1 MTLLKVKFDSQIL
14 GPTFCVDN
22 SSHTTRPIES
32 SVQSPKYVKISSQ
45 QSSSALR
52 YQMRDPYNRRKR
64 LADWIKRVN
73 EDVDDPDRTDILKLI
88 EHMQDRERSISF
100 IFFASLKNQVIS
112 DGFKY

>member
-1 MTLLKVKFDSQIL
+1 MESFGPQI
-14 GPTFCVDN
+14 CVDN
-22 SSHTTRPIES
+22 SSQTTRPIES

-52 YQMRDPYNRRKR
+52 YQMRDLYNRRKR

-100 IFFASLKNQVIS
+100 ICFALLKNQVIS